1 MIILL
6 KELEN
11 WSEQGEKSAKLFLN
25 IENGVIKTESEN
37 LL

>member
-11 WSEQGEKSAKLFLN
+11 WSEQGKKSAKFFLN
-25 IENGVIKTESEN
+25 LENGVIKTKSEN